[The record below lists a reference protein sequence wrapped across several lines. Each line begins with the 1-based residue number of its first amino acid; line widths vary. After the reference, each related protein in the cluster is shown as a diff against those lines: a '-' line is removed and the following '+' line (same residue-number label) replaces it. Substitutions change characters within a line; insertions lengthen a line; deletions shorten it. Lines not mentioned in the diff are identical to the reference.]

1 MSYWHAFKK
10 IFIKIGVLCSHFNNE
25 DRRREAMVLAYYA
38 LLFQERYVVE
48 IKTKV
53 WVAYGERTV
62 TDLSEM
68 VCEVSCWRLLTGRC
82 SWSSR
87 PVEVE
92 SNQTETLRTI
102 SVIPCGR
109 RLTYSKCPS
118 QVLKIICLYFLISL
132 NNLQCWK
139 KKLFA
144 PAWLCNCFVWVPHK
158 LRKNF
163 LDHISA
169 CDTLQKYNEIV
180 LFLKTNCDGQWSGC
194 CTVMWNKRDYG
205 VSELEW
211 TTPKAVF
218 IQRRWCCIYGGIGK
232 KSSLNE
238 LLLENQTIDSNQY
251 CSQLDLLKA
260 ALDEKHLELVH
271 RKHNLPSG

>member
-25 DRRREAMVLAYYA
+25 DRRREAMFLAYYA

-139 KKLFA
+139 KKNHLHQLGYVIALFG
-144 PAWLCNCFVWVPHK
+144 F
-158 LRKNF
+158 
-163 LDHISA
+163 HIS
-169 CDTLQKYNEIV
+169 CGKTSLTIFLHVILYRNIMK
-180 LFLKTNCDGQWSGC
+180 LFC
-194 CTVMWNKRDYG
+194 
-205 VSELEW
+205 
-211 TTPKAVF
+211 F
-218 IQRRWCCIYGGIGK
+218 
-232 KSSLNE
+232 
-238 LLLENQTIDSNQY
+238 
-251 CSQLDLLKA
+251 
-260 ALDEKHLELVH
+260 
-271 RKHNLPSG
+271 